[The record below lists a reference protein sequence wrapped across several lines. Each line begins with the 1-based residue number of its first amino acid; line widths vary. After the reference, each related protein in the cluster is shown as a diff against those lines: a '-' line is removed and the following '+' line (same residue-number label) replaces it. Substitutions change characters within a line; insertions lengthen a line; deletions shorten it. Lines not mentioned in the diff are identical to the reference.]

1 MGRKARER
9 PSRRGLRLKLEE
21 SLFMNFVSLFFFPH
35 IFAFFFM
42 QLRREVWMMLIETIA
57 PETSKSFPAELPT
70 PYNIHSGGSN
80 PAASPGPSFTA
91 GGYRSPVSPATPGE
105 ERSNIDEAEAGS
117 GRPTHGR
124 HMSTVSSAPSASI
137 ADVISEDEE
146 RNVKGHAMRPSIVS
160 NVSEM
165 SSTPSSFSEQGT
177 WAGLGINP
185 EGKLSPTREDK
196 E

>member
-1 MGRKARER
+1 M
-9 PSRRGLRLKLEE
+9 
-21 SLFMNFVSLFFFPH
+21 
-35 IFAFFFM
+35 
-42 QLRREVWMMLIETIA
+42 
-57 PETSKSFPAELPT
+57 
-70 PYNIHSGGSN
+70 
-80 PAASPGPSFTA
+80 
-91 GGYRSPVSPATPGE
+91 SPATPE
-105 ERSNIDEAEAGS
+105 EEGSNQEE

-124 HMSTVSSAPSASI
+124 QMSNVSSAPSVSI
-137 ADVISEDEE
+137 ADVISEDGEKNT
-146 RNVKGHAMRPSIVS
+146 RGHAMRPSIVS

>member
-105 ERSNIDEAEAGS
+105 EGSNQEE

-124 HMSTVSSAPSASI
+124 QMSNVSSAPSVSI
-137 ADVISEDEE
+137 ADVISEDGEKNT
-146 RNVKGHAMRPSIVS
+146 RGHAMRPSIVS